1 MTFSPLKLAAYA
13 LLGAVVV
20 SGCRCGETETER
32 RFGDLGLVYKAD
44 GDSTRTDREAL
55 YDFGS
60 VFMGQTVTEK
70 IVVKNLG
77 AASLTLSSM
86 EKLEGDTVSIGEGGD
101 ANPVWKVAFVPGTTL
116 GVSEYVEIE
125 VTFAPPQIEEVQREH
140 GVKLMLRAEG
150 AREGENEATIT
161 LKGLAVSGV
170 CELPKTLNFGKVA
183 RDDTYRHTVD
193 IRNPT
198 QLTATATVTAITS
211 SSGDHNAF
219 TFAPESPQGDFSVDP
234 NTTRQVQIDFKPT
247 ENKSYLAFVDMRASA
262 QCPVVKVT
270 LTGQGVDSVLS
281 WNPTQVDCGY
291 VTPGVEVTR
300 QVTFTNDGLQDVQ
313 LSQIKTQNNSEFRV
327 VPQEGQ
333 DPQSLTV
340 PGAGG
345 TAELTVGC
353 KPAVLGP
360 RQTFLTFATNLAR
373 QSAGQIQLRTFGG
386 GPDIQVNPS
395 PNLNFGRVA
404 YFPGANPPASSI
416 RKLTVMNVGTA
427 PAQPDNK
434 ANLRLGQADASG
446 NPTQPYFKI
455 EPLNDGTAE
464 TEFEI
469 LVPTTYDMNK
479 GLVAKVG
486 ENAVELQ
493 VKITPISV
501 GQKQA
506 RLTIYSNDPDQPEK
520 VIEINALAEELPPC
534 NYTVSPTALNFGL
547 ISPPDY
553 RDLGFS
559 IKNNGTAPNE
569 ICLLSGLS
577 KVAGGHAFF
586 GLPAGN
592 IESYEMAPQEQL
604 EVLVR
609 VQPTGMTPSGV
620 TQITA
625 QVEFFMSSLLK
636 PQTVVNLTAQL
647 APSCLTIAPDELDY
661 GTVQVGCSSV
671 TRTFSVYNTCSTP
684 VTIHSFGMQAAAG
697 QVAGGPNCPG
707 TQPCPEF
714 MLVQAPAVPPSGLV
728 VSAGQAPLTFQAR
741 YRPIDIGADTGAI
754 AVTATQSGQN
764 VTYVVSLKGKGDT
777 QGIHTDTFTQDLK
790 PKADVLISIDSSC
803 SMASYQASLAANFDS
818 FIQFAESAKVDYNIA
833 VITTDDDSAQHQG
846 RFVSGPSHPE
856 KILAPN
862 VVDVENKFK
871 AKVNVGTSGSATET
885 CLSPMLKA
893 LTAPLVNNDNA
904 GFLRD
909 EASLAL
915 ICVTDAVDQSSMP
928 STQYL
933 NQFWNIKG
941 HNRKTQFTFN
951 AIAGFNPNPPSGC
964 PYDSGPDDGTY
975 AYLVAQTNGV
985 RDEICTPDWSK
996 TLEELGKTG
1005 LGFRTNFFLTSVPDL
1020 TKGPVLVA
1028 IDGVTV
1034 SAVDERGATVW
1045 VYDSVGN
1052 SVNFEPMYVPEP
1064 GQTLTITYHVT
1075 CYP

>member
-1 MTFSPLKLAAYA
+1 MLSPFLRHTVPLLAVA
-13 LLGAVVV
+13 
-20 SGCRCGETETER
+20 
-32 RFGDLGLVYKAD
+32 GLVAAGC
-44 GDSTRTDREAL
+44 GDPPLETRYGEVLIVYEKDETQISTREAEL
-55 YDFGS
+55 NFGS
-60 VFMGQTVTEK
+60 VFMGSPESKKLVIRNNGAGRLVLSKLERVDGAQVK
-70 IVVKNLG
+70 IGAGEVENPVFVVGFEEGRSLG
-77 AASLTLSSM
+77 VAEVVEFELTFHPP
-86 EKLEGDTVSIGEGGD
+86 EGDTDV
-101 ANPVWKVAFVPGTTL
+101 VPHEAILQLT
-116 GVSEYVEIE
+116 VEN
-125 VTFAPPQIEEVQREH
+125 
-140 GVKLMLRAEG
+140 
-150 AREGENEATIT
+150 AREGEQVATIK
-161 LKGLAVSGV
+161 LAGLAVKGH
-170 CELPKTLNFGKVA
+170 CQLPPTIQFGNVA
-183 RDDTYRHTVD
+183 RDDSARQSVD
-193 IRNPT
+193 VRNLSDIPT
-198 QLTATATVTAITS
+198 TATVSAITS

-219 TFAPESPQGDFSVDP
+219 TFAPESPVGDFQIEP
-234 NTTRQVQIDFKPT
+234 KQTRQVLIDFKPT
-247 ENKSYLAFVDMRASA
+247 ENKSYLAFVEMRAAA
-262 QCPVVKVT
+262 QCPTQKVT
-270 LTGQGVDSVLS
+270 LTGTGVESTLS
-281 WNPTQVDCGY
+281 WEPAIVDCGY
-291 VTPGVEVTR
+291 VPPGVEVTR
-300 QVTFTNDGLQDVQ
+300 TVTFTNGAIAPVQ
-313 LSQIKTQNNSEFRV
+313 LTNIRTDNLNEFRV
-327 VPQEGQ
+327 VHGGTGATAQL
-333 DPQSLTV
+333 SV
-340 PGAGG
+340 PGSGG
-345 TAELTVGC
+345 TAELTVAC

-360 RQTFLTFATNLAR
+360 RQTLLKFDTGLQR
-373 QSAGQIQLRTFGG
+373 QPNGQIQLRAFGG

-395 PNLNFGRVA
+395 PSMNFGRVA
-404 YFPGANPPASSI
+404 FFPGANPPASSV

-427 PAQPDNK
+427 PAVPDDK
-434 ANLRLGQADASG
+434 ANLRLGAPDAAG
-446 NPTQPYFKI
+446 EPTQPYFVI
-455 EPLNDGTAE
+455 EPMNDE
-464 TEFEI
+464 TSVSEFEI
-469 LVPTTYDMNK
+469 LVPSTYDPVK

-486 ENAVELQ
+486 QNAVELQ
-493 VKITPISV
+493 VKITPIGV
-501 GQKQA
+501 GQKKA
-506 RLTIYSNDPDQPEK
+506 RIILYSNDADEPET
-520 VIEINALAEELPPC
+520 VIEVNALAEELPPC

-586 GLPAGN
+586 ALPAGN
-592 IESYEMAPQEQL
+592 IESYELAPQEQL

-609 VQPTGMTPSGV
+609 VQPTGNTPSGV
-620 TQITA
+620 TAINA
-625 QVEFFMSSLLK
+625 EVEFFMSSLLK
-636 PQTVVNLTAQL
+636 PHTVVALSAQL

-684 VTIHSFGMQAAAG
+684 VTIHSFGMQAGAG

-714 MLVQAPAVPPSGLV
+714 VLVQAPAVPPSGLV
-728 VSAGQAPLTFQAR
+728 VSSGQAPLTFQAR
-741 YRPIDIGADTGAI
+741 YRPIDIGSDTGAI

-790 PKADVLISIDSSC
+790 PKADVLIAIDSSG
-803 SMASYQASLAANFDS
+803 SMGSYQASLAANFDS
-818 FIQFAESAKVDYNIA
+818 FIQFAESAKVEYNIA
-833 VITTDDDSAQHQG
+833 VITTDDSSSQHQG

-856 KILAPN
+856 KILSPT

-964 PYDSGPDDGTY
+964 PYDTSADDGTY

-1020 TKGPVLVA
+1020 TKGPVEVA
-1028 IDGVTV
+1028 IDGVV
-1034 SAVDERGATVW
+1034 VPAVDERGATVW